1 MTVYIADHGV
11 YRGEDRKE
19 AMSTSA
25 LAPGGVVG
33 VAVKSRDAD
42 HTRRLLLGA
51 ARQRFAQ
58 DGYSSTT
65 VRDIATDAG
74 VNVALINRYFVSKE
88 GLFEAC
94 LTSAAEDLGDG
105 AGESTTLEQV
115 VQSMVRQVADAPN
128 SDQPLQLLLL
138 LRSSGDERADA
149 IRRATLESFARRIA
163 AAVRPDGIG
172 AGAGAG
178 AGDDD
183 LVLRAQ
189 LVIAAA
195 MGIVLLRKS
204 TGLEPLASAGP
215 DDLATPVGDLL
226 TALLAG
232 R

>member
-25 LAPGGVVG
+25 LAPGGVAS

-42 HTRRLLLGA
+42 HTRQLLLGA

-74 VNVALINRYFVSKE
+74 VNVSLINRYFVSKE

-149 IRRATLESFARRIA
+149 IRRATLESFARRMA
-163 AAVRPDGIG
+163 AAVRPDGDGVG
-172 AGAGAG
+172 AGAS
-178 AGDDD
+178 DDD

-189 LVIAAA
+189 LAIAAA

-215 DDLATPVGDLL
+215 DDLATPIGDLL